1 MNFIG
6 RSYSLPELEDF
17 CHWVNSCFVGAQL
30 QDILTFDWGI
40 VLVFWQGQP
49 LYLGFDLTQ
58 NQPFPIVFEKKFPL
72 KSGKT
77 KPVTLF
83 LNSHA
88 KNKIFKLLQL
98 NVDQG
103 RVLTLFLNHDSR
115 GSTQIEIR
123 LIPRAINLLVTTGD
137 KKISWMKP
145 QELSQH
151 TSTEVPHIKDLHF
164 LNQSELWLQKKV
176 GNSSLKSMNSVNSQ
190 QKPVDLSKMLLK
202 KEKAVQ
208 ELEDQLSEKK
218 HLHYFSLGEKLK
230 AEGISALESLQD
242 PIFDLKQSL
251 SYNLQKCF
259 DKAKQIEK
267 KQAGTLERIQ
277 ILKAEIEK
285 IKSGEVSQKS
295 NQTPVLKNIFHKTEV
310 SGRKLKIAED
320 LEAVFG
326 KSAADNI
333 TLLRKANPWDLWVHL
348 KDYPSSHA
356 IVHRNKSRVVQQ
368 KEIKKVAEW
377 LLKVTQVPGV
387 MPGQKFDVV
396 FVECR
401 KVRPIKGDKLGR
413 VTYHDA
419 QQITIASTL
428 L

>member
-1 MNFIG
+1 MSFIG

-17 CHWVNSCFVGAQL
+17 CQWVNSCFIGAQL

-40 VLVFWQGQP
+40 ALVFWQGQP

-58 NQPFPIVFEKKFPL
+58 NQPFPVVFDQKFPL

-98 NVDQG
+98 NIDQG
-103 RVLTLFLNHDSR
+103 RVLTLFLNHESR
-115 GSTQIEIR
+115 GSTQIEVR
-123 LIPRAINLLVTTGD
+123 LIPRAVNLIVTSGD

-145 QELSQH
+145 QELSAH
-151 TSTEVPHIKDLHF
+151 TSTEVPHLKDLHF
-164 LNQSELWLQKKV
+164 LDQSDFWLQKKV
-176 GNSSLKSMNSVNSQ
+176 GTSSLQSLNAEK
-190 QKPVDLSKMLLK
+190 KIVDINKMIQK
-202 KEKAVQ
+202 KEKAIQ
-208 ELEDQLSEKK
+208 ELQDQLAEKK
-218 HLHYFSLGEKLK
+218 HLYYFSLGEKLK
-230 AEGISALESLQD
+230 AQGLSALQALQD
-242 PIFDLKQSL
+242 PILDPKQNL
-251 SYNLQKCF
+251 AYNLQKCF
-259 DKAKQIEK
+259 EKAKQIEK
-267 KQAGTLERIQ
+267 KQAGTEERIQ
-277 ILKAEIEK
+277 ILKSELEK
-285 IKSGEVSQKS
+285 LKSGEVSQKS
-295 NQTPVLKNIFHKTEV
+295 NPAPQLKNIFHKAEV
-310 SGRKLKIAED
+310 SGRKLKVAED

-356 IVHRNKSRVVQQ
+356 ILHRNKTRVVQQ
-368 KEIKKVAEW
+368 NEIKKVAEW

-419 QQITIASTL
+419 QQITIASTPS
-428 L
+428 

>member
-1 MNFIG
+1 MSFIG

-17 CHWVNSCFVGAQL
+17 CHWVNSCFKGAQL

-58 NQPFPIVFEKKFPL
+58 NQPFPVVFEKKFPL
-72 KSGKT
+72 KSGKA

-88 KNKIFKLLQL
+88 KNKIFELLQL
-98 NVDQG
+98 NTDQG
-103 RVLTLFLNHDSR
+103 RVLTLFLNHTTR

-123 LIPRAINLLVTTGD
+123 LIPRAVNLIVITAD
-137 KKISWMKP
+137 KKISWSKP
-145 QELSQH
+145 HELSLH
-151 TSTEVPHIKDLHF
+151 TSTEVPHQTDLHF
-164 LNQSELWLQKKV
+164 LNQSELWLQKKL
-176 GNSSLKSMNSVNSQ
+176 GSSTVRALNSQ
-190 QKPVDLSKMLLK
+190 QKTVDVHKILLK
-202 KEKAVQ
+202 KEKALQ
-208 ELEDQLSEKK
+208 ELENQLGEKK
-218 HLHYFSLGEKLK
+218 HLYYFSLGEKIKEQGL
-230 AEGISALESLQD
+230 SAIQDLQD
-242 PIFDLKQSL
+242 PIFDIKQSL
-251 SYNLQKCF
+251 AYNLQKCF
-259 DKAKQIEK
+259 EKAKLIEK
-267 KQAGTLERIQ
+267 KQMGTLARIDF
-277 ILKAEIEK
+277 LKAEIAK
-285 IKSGEVSQKS
+285 LKSGEFSQEVSKS
-295 NQTPVLKNIFHKTEV
+295 PALKNIFHKTEV

-326 KSAADNI
+326 KSAADNL

-356 IVHRNKSRVVQQ
+356 IIHRNKNRTVQQ
-368 KEIKKVAEW
+368 NEIKKVAEW
-377 LLKVTQVPGV
+377 LLKVTQIPGSL
-387 MPGQKFDVV
+387 PGQKFDVV

-419 QQITIASTL
+419 QQITVASTL
-428 L
+428 DGRS